1 MKKFL
6 FLCLFLIGFGWALS
20 NFTGL
25 ATQGS
30 YDSIV
35 LDFREDV
42 GVTQIVDRV
51 RTISEKYNV
60 TPRLN
65 SEFSFADNV
74 YVVKGDR
81 QTLNGLK
88 KSLGKYTE
96 YIEPNYIYEAN
107 AIIFDGGKV
116 PNDPMYGKQWNLRSI
131 NVESAWQETKGDGVT
146 VAVIDTGVTRVPD
159 LQKTEF
165 ASGYDF
171 VNDRTQA
178 TDDNGHGTHVAGTIA
193 QSTNN
198 NYGVAGIAYEANIMP
213 LKVLDSYG
221 SGTVADIAEAIKFA
235 ADNGAD
241 VINMSLGGGGESQL
255 MKEAIDYAYNKG
267 VVIIAAAGN
276 SNQNSAGYPA
286 RYPRVIGVSALEP
299 SGEKAPYS
307 NFGAGVDISAPGG
320 STANGNEAGGIL
332 QNTIDAETGDSIF
345 AAFQGT
351 SMASPHVAGVAALI
365 KGMGVEDPE
374 QIANILKQSSRAIEQ
389 DPLNH
394 FGSGQLDAAAAV
406 QLAAK
411 GQLNFRDFFRW
422 LRENGYLNPGFW
434 IDGGAVAL
442 LPKIAMVLGSYL
454 LAWLLQNYLPFAWSW
469 SMHTGLVAGSS
480 GLFFLRGFYVFDL
493 PQWPMRVM
501 GSSIPELG
509 GAIQGSSMLNPIFA
523 SVLIP
528 AILVV
533 LLLGH
538 PQWKWLAIGSTIGV
552 ASCLA
557 VSAVVSPAVW
567 GLGSGFVAQAFLVAN
582 ALLCLA
588 LARLAIRTEAEAV

>member
-6 FLCLFLIGFGWALS
+6 FLCLFLIGLGWALS

-25 ATQGS
+25 ATQGT

-51 RTISEKYNV
+51 KTISEKYNV

-74 YVVKGDR
+74 YVVEGDR
-81 QTLNGLK
+81 ETLNGLK
-88 KSLGKYTE
+88 KSLGQYTE

-107 AIIFDGGKV
+107 AIILDGGKV
-116 PNDPMYGKQWNLRSI
+116 PNDPLYGKQWNLRSI

-165 ASGYDF
+165 VSGYDF

-235 ADNGAD
+235 ADNGAG

-286 RYPRVIGVSALEP
+286 RYPRVIGVSALDA

-320 STANGNEAGGIL
+320 STAGGNEAGGIL
-332 QNTIDAETGDSIF
+332 QNTIDAETGESIF

-365 KGMGVEDPE
+365 KAMGVEEPE

-394 FGSGQLDAAAAV
+394 FGSGQLDATAAV

-509 GAIQGSSMLNPIFA
+509 GAIQGSAVLNPIFA
-523 SVLIP
+523 SILIP
-528 AILVV
+528 GILVV

-567 GLGSGFVAQAFLVAN
+567 GLGSGFVAQAFLVVN

-588 LARLAIRTEAEAV
+588 LARLAIRTEATAV

>member
-1 MKKFL
+1 MKRFL
-6 FLCLFLIGFGWALS
+6 FLCLFLIGLGWALS

-25 ATQGS
+25 ANKGS

-42 GVTQIVDRV
+42 GVAQIVDRV
-51 RTISEKYNV
+51 KTISEKYNV

-65 SEFSFADNV
+65 SEFSLADNV

-81 QTLNGLK
+81 QTLNALK
-88 KSLGKYTE
+88 KSVGKYTE

-107 AIIFDGGKV
+107 AIILDGGKV
-116 PNDPMYGKQWNLRSI
+116 PNDPLYGKQWNLRSI
-131 NVESAWQETKGDGVT
+131 NVESAWQETKGNGVT

-165 ASGYDF
+165 VSGYDF
-171 VNDRTQA
+171 VNDRTLA

-198 NYGVAGIAYEANIMP
+198 DYGVAGIAYEANVMP

-235 ADNGAD
+235 ADNDAD

-286 RYPRVIGVSALEP
+286 RYPRVIGVSALDA

-320 STANGNEAGGIL
+320 STAGGNEAGGIL
-332 QNTIDAETGDSIF
+332 QNTIDAETGASIF
-345 AAFQGT
+345 ASFQGT

-365 KGMGVEDPE
+365 KAMGVEEPE
-374 QIANILKQSSRAIEQ
+374 QIANVLKQSSRAIEQ

-442 LPKIAMVLGSYL
+442 LPKVAMVLGSYL

-509 GAIQGSSMLNPIFA
+509 SAIQGSSMLNPIFA

-582 ALLCLA
+582 ALLCFA
-588 LARLAIRTEAEAV
+588 LARLAIRTEAKAV